1 MNDNFSF
8 NYNKNIKKEN
18 KPIKIKAIKKIKAE
32 DYNNK
37 KKKKKN
43 KELKPEDNLK
53 IPFNSLT
60 NIQKFKRLWHN
71 DRYKA
76 MIKLSIYM
84 IFIFVI
90 IIVINILPNNTNNTL
105 NDEKNENNT
114 LTEEKNY
121 NNYNYSSTLTYIEN
135 EEEITINYEGD
146 RIEDEN
152 VGIKSFGDEI
162 TNYHIKNDVYYLV
175 RLESTKIVEE
185 KEIFERLDSKYFDLE
200 VIKDYIE
207 KGKLDYTTTYSNGV
221 IVREYKIFLKDILL
235 NYLEED
241 YFTIIEY
248 TEEESLQYKIDYTNI
263 INKENEFL
271 EEIKLQIRF
280 SNIGKVSNFSK

>member
-221 IVREYKIFLKDILL
+221 IVREYKIFLKYILL